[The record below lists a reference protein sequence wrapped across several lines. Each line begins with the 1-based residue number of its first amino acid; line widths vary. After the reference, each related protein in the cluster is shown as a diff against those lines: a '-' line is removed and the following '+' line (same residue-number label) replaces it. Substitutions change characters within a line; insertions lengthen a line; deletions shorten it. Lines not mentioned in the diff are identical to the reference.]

1 MSATTRSLLRRPNT
15 VEASWPTGVAMLAAI
30 LYPVGYAGNPA
41 LPMWL
46 NVPVAAALLAISGA
60 LLWRSRNARDADQG
74 LSFELER
81 SLLFVSTSFVVV
93 RTLGGF
99 GIDAYPLIYLVLAF
113 LVTFQTG
120 RAGAVSVIA
129 ALALEGA
136 SHAFGTYAGAPSM
149 SVGIEPS
156 TQIAWSVMVTR
167 GLFLALFGFLSF
179 IIHGTEVLERRR
191 RHRQEVAE
199 ERENIVRRA
208 REYRLLNSG
217 RVASSRADAQQAEQM
232 AVYDAVEAVHHT
244 VYVSLS
250 MLKAALHCHTCV
262 LLWFDVRGEL
272 LHIKELVSDSDE
284 LIEGGIPS
292 AKGVI
297 GGIARRR
304 EPVKLDNI
312 RSGYKGIP
320 YYRNPQDVRQF
331 LGVPVIEHGHLRGVL
346 CADRRGADTFTSSD
360 IAVAQ
365 DAAAYIL
372 RSVENERIFT
382 SVEKTKY
389 ELSQFFEASR
399 NLNGVLTPEQVY
411 DVALESL
418 ARIVDY
424 DLAAITVY
432 EDETN
437 THHVEI
443 VDGSER
449 LGRDVSEWQGN
460 VFEDNAGLVSM
471 VIKNRHYLPYGGK
484 VRDADPVVFDEEQ
497 RLEGLESMLVIPLIA
512 QDAPIGTLVVAS
524 RDDNQ
529 FGTERREMLEVIVNQ
544 VAISLQNARLYSQM
558 EEMATTDGL
567 TGLANHRSFQSRL
580 EEVIARHKRSEEP
593 FGLLL
598 TDIDHF
604 KPVNDTYGHP
614 VGDEVLRQVSGVF
627 RELLREVDL
636 PCRYGGEEFAI
647 ILEDTDREG
656 AMKTANRLREAISE
670 LEFDTEKGSF
680 SVTMSMGVT
689 IWPEDRREKQP
700 LIDLTD
706 EALYYSKENGRN
718 RVTSATQL
726 GS

>member
-1 MSATTRSLLRRPNT
+1 
-15 VEASWPTGVAMLAAI
+15 MLVAI

-41 LPMWL
+41 LPDWL
-46 NVPVAAALLAISGA
+46 NIPMAVILVGVSAWLT
-60 LLWRSRNARDADQG
+60 WRSRNARDADQG

-81 SLLFVSTSFVVV
+81 SLLFVATSFVVV

-99 GIDAYPLIYLVLAF
+99 GIDAYALIYLVLAF

-120 RAGAVSVIA
+120 RAGAVSVLA
-129 ALALEGA
+129 ALVMEGA
-136 SHAFGTYAGAPSM
+136 SHAFGTYIGAPSM
-149 SVGIEPS
+149 AVGIDTTS
-156 TQIAWSVMVTR
+156 QIAWTTLVTR
-167 GLFLALFGFLSF
+167 GIFLALFGFLSF

-191 RHRQEVAE
+191 RHRREVEE

-217 RVASSRADAQQAEQM
+217 RVASSRADAQQAEEM
-232 AVYDAVEAVHHT
+232 AVYDAVEAVQHT

-250 MLKAALHCHTCV
+250 MLKAALDCHTCV

-304 EPVKLDNI
+304 EPVKLDDI
-312 RSGYKGIP
+312 RSGFKGIP
-320 YYRNPQDVRQF
+320 YYRSPQDVSQF
-331 LGVPVIEHGHLRGVL
+331 LGVPVIENGHLRGVL
-346 CADRRGADTFTSSD
+346 CADRRSGESFSSADVT
-360 IAVAQ
+360 VAQ

-372 RSVENERIFT
+372 RAVENERIFT
-382 SVEKTKY
+382 SIEKTKY

-418 ARIVDY
+418 GRIVDY
-424 DLAAITVY
+424 DLAAITVF
-432 EDETN
+432 DRETN
-437 THHVEI
+437 THQVET

-449 LGRDVSEWQGN
+449 LGRDLAEWQGMR
-460 VFEDNAGLVSM
+460 FGDNSGLVSM

-484 VRDADPVVFDEEQ
+484 VRDNDPMVFDEEQ
-497 RLEGLESMLVIPLIA
+497 RLRGLESMLVMPLIA
-512 QDAPIGTLVVAS
+512 QDEPIGTLVVAS
-524 RDDNQ
+524 KDEGQ

-567 TGLANHRSFQSRL
+567 TGLANHRSFQARL
-580 EEVIARHKRSEEP
+580 DEVIARHKRSGEP
-593 FGLLL
+593 FGLVL

-604 KPVNDTYGHP
+604 KSVNDTYGHP
-614 VGDEVLRQVSGVF
+614 VGDEVLRQVSATFVD
-627 RELLREVDL
+627 LLREVDI

-647 ILEDTDREG
+647 ILEDTGREG
-656 AMKTANRLREAISE
+656 AMKTANRLREAVAD
-670 LEFDTEKGSF
+670 LEFDTDKGTF
-680 SVTMSMGVT
+680 SVTISMGVSV
-689 IWPEDRREKQP
+689 WPEDREGKQP

-718 RVTSATQL
+718 RVTSAAAL
-726 GS
+726 